1 MIAVNTMDNVLA
13 HRFAG
18 KGMVIKI
25 DVEGA
30 EFEVLKGAREVLRRQ
45 PRPVWIVEIVLDI
58 HRTEPNPNFR
68 YTFDSFWENGYEART
83 VGGSNQIITKA
94 DVDRWLRIGRCDI
107 GSYNW
112 LFSAPGEARFL

>member
-18 KGMVIKI
+18 KGMIIKI

-30 EFEVLKGAREVLRRQ
+30 EFEVLKGARQVLRRQ
-45 PRPVWIVEIVLDI
+45 PKPVWIVEIMLDI
-58 HRTEPNPNFR
+58 HRTEPNPNFQ

-83 VGGSNQIITKA
+83 ADGGNRLVRRE
-94 DVDRWLRIGRCDI
+94 DVDRWLKIGRCDF
-107 GSYNW
+107 GTHNW
-112 LFSAPGEARFL
+112 LFVAAPQ